1 MKRWPV
7 SGCPTCT
14 PMKSSQALPVH
25 AALGRAGC
33 KRHETRDQLSACRE
47 ICLTDGAARLAGYA
61 RQECKPRAS
70 MRGLGGFATI
80 VLFENI
86 REVSIVLAGGI
97 RTGNL
102 LPSAN
107 GLLVVSDRGE
117 ALAIGA

>member
-1 MKRWPV
+1 
-7 SGCPTCT
+7 
-14 PMKSSQALPVH
+14 
-25 AALGRAGC
+25 
-33 KRHETRDQLSACRE
+33 
-47 ICLTDGAARLAGYA
+47 
-61 RQECKPRAS
+61 